1 MHQSTKDFGH
11 LATWGRAEQGHR
23 VLILAYLCLTW
34 MEQKWSLMCWSPC
47 ALLVCFPGFFGQ
59 WLHLLNSSRH
69 PSPHWNNESVK
80 EMKDQTC
87 NLKYITEPT
96 EAPASFQDLASSPQ
110 KLLSQLSPR
119 KTLHILGSIPYSR
132 WTARRA
138 LSYLHLELSLP
149 ALSHQVPGTV
159 RVTSF
164 APPVKITYISFAKAA
179 RECSAFSW
187 QQENT
192 KHPQKSRARLT

>member
-1 MHQSTKDFGH
+1 MQYTITESAHSTSLPLFWHQWNKNCT
-11 LATWGRAEQGHR
+11 
-23 VLILAYLCLTW
+23 LTRW
-34 MEQKWSLMCWSPC
+34 TPFVQ
-47 ALLVCFPGFFGQ
+47 LVCFPGFFGQ

-69 PSPHWNNESVK
+69 PSPYWNNESAKKMK
-80 EMKDQTC
+80 EQTC
-87 NLKYITEPT
+87 NLKNITEPT
-96 EAPASFQDLASSPQ
+96 EAPASFQDLVSSPQ

-132 WTARRA
+132 WTDRRA
-138 LSYLHLELSLP
+138 LSSLYLELSLP

-164 APPVKITYISFAKAA
+164 APPVKITYISFAKEA

-192 KHPQKSRARLT
+192 KDPWKSRARLT